1 MRYAAYPQPAST
13 LTILRRGKRSRTPS
27 STRLAIAG
35 ISCPVAP
42 RPKPKTRP
50 APAWFHSEKAAAA
63 PSKRTMTCR
72 QPGMSAS
79 CSRAQIGSKWVS
91 PGRFKWVSPG
101 RFRVGVPGA
110 LRFDTRFFVAVMPP
124 NQSASGHRRE
134 TVGGDWISPAAALG
148 RFDDGDWQM
157 IFPTLTTLQVVE
169 PYHTVDALFE
179 AVSAGRH
186 AMEMTPELHL
196 QGMQYS

>member
-1 MRYAAYPQPAST
+1 MSGRPEAEAENEAGARLVPLREGRGRPLEAHDDVQAARYVGVLQ
-13 LTILRRGKRSRTPS
+13 SRPD
-27 STRLAIAG
+27 RIEVG
-35 ISCPVAP
+35 V
-42 RPKPKTRP
+42 
-50 APAWFHSEKAAAA
+50 
-63 PSKRTMTCR
+63 
-72 QPGMSAS
+72 PGAL
-79 CSRAQIGSKWVS
+79 Q
-91 PGRFKWVSPG
+91 
-101 RFRVGVPGA
+101 VGVPGA

-134 TVGGDWISPAAALG
+134 TVGGDWISPTAALD
-148 RFDDGDWQM
+148 RFDASEWLM
-157 IFPTLTTLQVVE
+157 IFPTLTTLQMVA